1 MCLCWSRVRRHHHRH
16 PQKLLRYLGDEA
28 RDKAPQMP
36 FNTSEWRL
44 EVVQDAPLQ
53 TNCVDCGVFT
63 SKLADYLS
71 EGRAPAFSQRDM
83 LYFRRRM
90 LLEIKLVYIE

>member
-1 MCLCWSRVRRHHHRH
+1 M
-16 PQKLLRYLGDEA
+16 PQSHALLHSQNLLRYLGDEA

-36 FNTSEWRL
+36 FDALEWRL
-44 EVVQDAPLQ
+44 EIVSDAPRQ
-53 TNCVDCGVFT
+53 RNCFDCGVFT

-83 LYFRRRM
+83 NYFRRRM
-90 LLEIKLVYIE
+90 LLEIKTKYIE